1 MKCKGCKREKAFIST
16 RLGYCVDCIREGR
29 EEALEGSQKIH
40 AQGRLPYGLPPQIP
54 RDPKGVECNFCG
66 NACRIP
72 PGEKGFCGTKAN
84 QDGKL
89 IHLVGDR
96 DKGKLHWYH
105 DPLPTNCVAHW
116 VCAGCSPAGYPQY
129 SHAPKAEHGY
139 KNLAVFYASCTFDCL
154 FCQNWSYKVTY
165 VHEGSLVSARELA
178 LQALDPSTSCICYF
192 GGDPTS
198 QILHALATSYEALG
212 EKEDKLRI
220 CWETNGSLSR
230 KLMEQVIQL
239 SLSTGGTIKFDLK
252 AWNPRLHRALCA
264 VDNETT
270 LSNFHYVSHF
280 IHERPDPP
288 LLVASTLLIPGYI
301 DAKEVAHIARFIASC
316 HPTIPYSLL
325 AFHPQ
330 HLMDDLPPTPRQWA
344 LECMEAAKESGLKN
358 VRLGNIHLLW

>member
-1 MKCKGCKREKAFIST
+1 MKCKGCGQEKPFLSA

-29 EEALEGSQKIH
+29 EEALERAHRIH
-40 AQGRLPYGLPPQIP
+40 AQGRIPYRLPPEVP
-54 RDPKGVECNFCG
+54 RDPRGIECNFCG

-72 PGEKGFCGTKAN
+72 QGEKGFCGTKAN

-96 DKGKLHWYH
+96 EKGKLHWYH

-129 SHAPKAEHGY
+129 SHAPEAEYGY

-165 VHEGSLVSARELA
+165 AHGGSLVSAQELA
-178 LQALDPSTSCICYF
+178 DQALDPSTSCICFF
-192 GGDPTS
+192 GGDPSS

-212 EKEDKLRI
+212 KKDGILRI
-220 CWETNGSLSR
+220 CWETNGSMSR
-230 KLMEQVIQL
+230 KLLEQVIQL
-239 SLSTGGTIKFDLK
+239 ALSTGGTIKFDLK
-252 AWNPRLHRALCA
+252 AWNPYLHRALCG
-264 VDNETT
+264 VDNQAT

-280 IHERPDPP
+280 IRERPEPP

-301 DAKEVAHIARFIASC
+301 DAQEVGAIARFIASC
-316 HPTIPYSLL
+316 HPSIPYSLL

-344 LECMEAAKESGLKN
+344 EECVEAAREAGLER
-358 VRLGNIHLLW
+358 VHLGNIHLLW